1 LLRSTAHSTHNSQ
14 NVVVH
19 RVDAD
24 LGTQRRANGV
34 VGQGDV
40 QGRIVNTGEV
50 AGAAGLVL
58 LGLERKGV
66 HVDTDSGDVGVV
78 LVRLDQVEVLAFTLV
93 KSVMAVELD
102 LGRHDRVV
110 ARQALH
116 TGHGVARLQHGA
128 IPPIGVVVALLA
140 LVGVD
145 GGIRAVNKRIT
156 LNNPH
161 ELLAR
166 VVEVHLD
173 LVGRGGHR
181 LTAGELQLLNQVLV
195 RDLGEAAALIRVQVD
210 VVNIQGRRDQA
221 RGADTVTDGVQ
232 VRAASGGV
240 IKAQVGELLKLQPDL
255 DLVVL
260 EGNQGQRKTRVAAE
274 PELQR
279 NVQSVL
285 RGARGNLVE
294 GVGLRVVR
302 AGSVA
307 ALATLDE
314 QVDEL
319 RHVANHLGITGLLAR
334 LLGELVPDVEPVTIV
349 LVNLLAT
356 NLNIH
361 VVDQVVTDP
370 VEPAELGARA
380 IRGRKG
386 HLGESGLEVD
396 TVDQVTITGDGAL
409 DLLAKVGSAREGL
422 LNGLHGKVGVAT
434 VDDLEDKVYPPFRE
448 IYWSPYIAL
457 HQCTE
462 HRLTVSSHSEGL
474 DYNLSRRTYGSPLT
488 PPFCF

>member
-1 LLRSTAHSTHNSQ
+1 VLLR
-14 NVVVH
+14 
-19 RVDAD
+19 
-24 LGTQRRANGV
+24 
-34 VGQGDV
+34 
-40 QGRIVNTGEV
+40 
-50 AGAAGLVL
+50 
-58 LGLERKGV
+58 LERKGV
-66 HVDTDSGDVGVV
+66 HVDTNSGDVGVV
-78 LVRLDQVEVLAFTLV
+78 LVRLDQVEVLALTLI

-116 TGHGVARLQHGA
+116 TGHGVARLQHRA

-140 LVGVD
+140 LEGVD
-145 GGIRAVNKRIT
+145 GGIGAVHERIT

-181 LTAGELQLLNQVLV
+181 LTAGELELLNQVLV
-195 RDLGEAAALIRVQVD
+195 GDLGEASALIRVEVD
-210 VVNIQGRRDQA
+210 VINIQGRRDQA
-221 RGADTVTDGVQ
+221 RGGDTVTDGVL
-232 VRAASGGV
+232 VRRRGRGV
-240 IKAQVGELLKLQPDL
+240 VKAQVGELLKLQPDL

-260 EGNQGQRKTRVAAE
+260 EGDQGKRKTRVAAE
-274 PELQR
+274 PELKR

-285 RGARGNLVE
+285 RGARGDLVE

-302 AGSVA
+302 ASGIA

-314 QVDEL
+314 QVHQL
-319 RHVANHLGITGLLAR
+319 RNVAHHLGITGLLAR
-334 LLGELVPDVEPVTIV
+334 LLGKLVPDVEPITVV
-349 LVNLLAT
+349 LVDLLTT

-361 VVDQVVTDP
+361 VVDQVVANP
-370 VEPAELGARA
+370 VEPTELRTRA
-380 IRGRKG
+380 VRRLES
-386 HLGESGLEVD
+386 HLGEGGLKVD
-396 TVDQVTITGDGAL
+396 TVDQIAVAADRAL
-409 DLLAKVGSAREGL
+409 DLLAKVGRTRERL
-422 LNGLHGKVGVAT
+422 FNGLHGKVSVAT

-457 HQCTE
+457 RQCIE
-462 HRLTVSSHSEGL
+462 HRLAVSSHSEGL